1 MIIIVVVVL
10 LMFLMGYLR
19 TKRLLDDVKQVGKE
33 NKEDDQK
40 S

>member
-1 MIIIVVVVL
+1 MIIIVVVIL